1 MVRPV
6 TRLKLLA
13 TTHLPAPVV
22 ALFRSRFDYFE
33 AADDHLRVCDD
44 IQPDAVLCSIG
55 GMRFDAATIAA
66 LPASVRALATYS
78 VGYDHIDLA
87 AARARGLAV
96 LNTPGVLAESVADA
110 ALLLMLGA
118 ARRATESIALIRSR
132 AWPGWHT
139 GQLLGQELAGKQLG
153 ILGMGDIGRRVA
165 RRARAFGMSIAYSNR
180 RPSAEADGAQFVSD
194 PGTLVQVSDMLVLAW
209 PSTAETRRFINANI
223 LAAAKST
230 LVLVNIGRGDLV
242 DDEALIAALESG
254 RIYAAGLDVFDGEP
268 NLNPRYFDLP
278 NVFMLPHIGSS
289 TLEARLAMGEIL
301 VAGLLAWEAG
311 IRSSNRLV

>member
-1 MVRPV
+1 MVRS
-6 TRLKLLA
+6 TSRLKLLL
-13 TTHLPAPVV
+13 TTHLPAQVD
-22 ALFRSRFDYFE
+22 ALFRSRFDCFE
-33 AADDHLRVCDD
+33 ATDDPLRVCDD
-44 IQPDAVLCSIG
+44 IRPDALLCSIG
-55 GMRFDAATIAA
+55 GVRFDAATIAA

-96 LNTPGVLAESVADA
+96 FNTPGVLADSVADA

-118 ARRATESIALIRSR
+118 ARRATESIALIRGR

-139 GQLLGQELAGKQLG
+139 DQLLGQELAGKQLG
-153 ILGMGDIGRRVA
+153 ILGMGEIGRRVA
-165 RRARAFGMSIAYSNR
+165 RRARAFGMNIAYSNR
-180 RPSAEADGAQFVSD
+180 RPSAEADDARFVSD
-194 PGTLVQVSDMLVLAW
+194 PGALVEMSDMLVLAW
-209 PSTAETRRFINANI
+209 PSTTDTRRFIDADR

-242 DDEALIAALESG
+242 DDEALIAALAAG

-268 NLNPRYFDLP
+268 NVNPRYFELP

-301 VAGLLAWEAG
+301 VAALLAWEAG
-311 IRSSNRLV
+311 VRSPNRLV